1 MSVVYLGCRALGIVD
16 KLVTGPLWRYLSLSG
31 TSVLNMSSI
40 YTRMK
45 EKFDKWADDAQSLLD
60 GSDHLI
66 PQHEKSDEVSRV
78 LFMSDDNDTQL
89 LQLLF
94 KSFSATVQR
103 LLGDHLPGG
112 EFFEVE
118 DALVIEETKSVPTTN
133 VNPERDFAAL
143 DRLLSQKPNAT
154 HIALESLLLYSYNKT
169 SSWLQLKSFEE
180 RERLLKAA
188 RALTPIQKNKFNE
201 RREEIRVKRQD
212 ALRKKEEENVRKAE
226 REEIKGKFNKE
237 STINRFLD
245 K

>member
-1 MSVVYLGCRALGIVD
+1 M
-16 KLVTGPLWRYLSLSG
+16 
-31 TSVLNMSSI
+31 
-40 YTRMK
+40 
-45 EKFDKWADDAQSLLD
+45 
-60 GSDHLI
+60 
-66 PQHEKSDEVSRV
+66 
-78 LFMSDDNDTQL
+78 
-89 LQLLF
+89 
-94 KSFSATVQR
+94 
-103 LLGDHLPGG
+103 
-112 EFFEVE
+112 
-118 DALVIEETKSVPTTN
+118 
-133 VNPERDFAAL
+133 RDFAAL